1 MTRPV
6 DLTVRRVRP
15 GRLAPVGALVTATIA
30 LQIGYP
36 LAGDDA
42 RARLSVATVI
52 TFAAASVSHA
62 GLTYGKRGV
71 ACCGAAAAIG
81 LLAESVG
88 THTGVPFGHYRYAD
102 TLGPHVGGVPV
113 VVALAWT
120 MMAWPAALVA
130 RRLTTSA
137 VGRVLIGLWA
147 LTAWDLFLD
156 PQMVAAGHW
165 QWATPSPYLPGVHT
179 VPLTNVVGWLLV
191 SGVISLV
198 LQGILRNTDPGDDRW
213 MYALFLWTYA
223 SSVLALAA
231 FLHLQAA
238 ALWGALGMGA
248 VAVPLALRVRRQS
261 RR

>member
-1 MTRPV
+1 MTRPA
-6 DLTVRRVRP
+6 DLAVGRVRS
-15 GRLAPVGALVTATIA
+15 GLTPVGALVAATIA
-30 LQIGYP
+30 LQISYP
-36 LAGDDA
+36 LGGDDV
-42 RARLSVATVI
+42 RSRLSVATVVA
-52 TFAAASVSHA
+52 FAAASVSHA
-62 GLTYGKRGV
+62 VMTYGKRGV

-81 LLAESVG
+81 LLAESAG
-88 THTGVPFGHYRYAD
+88 THAGVPFGHYSYAD

-137 VGRVLIGLWA
+137 VGRVMVGMWA
-147 LTAWDLFLD
+147 LTSWDLFLD

-179 VPLTNVVGWLLV
+179 VPLTNLAGWLLV

-198 LQGILRNTDPGDDRW
+198 LQGILGKTAAGDDRW
-213 MYALFLWTYA
+213 MYGVFLWTYA
-223 SSVLALAA
+223 SSVLALAV

-248 VAVPLALRVRRQS
+248 VAVPLAMRLWRS
-261 RR
+261 RRR